1 MLEYDFFL
9 PDEFSFINEEFY
21 ASKIS
26 SRQLDLL
33 LENGWRHFGAHFF
46 RYNLGFH
53 EDELRRVLPLRIRLA
68 DFRQSKSQRRILKK
82 NQDLQIVFRPIKI
95 TPEKEILFETHK
107 RRFKHS
113 VPDSIYDF
121 LSLMPATVPCEALE
135 VSVYQQ
141 GKLLAASFFDVG
153 EAAVSAIYAMFDT
166 SESSRSLGIFT
177 MLLIIDYASKNGKTF
192 YYPGYAYEGNSFY
205 DYKKRFSA
213 LETFDWNGGWKN
225 FESDW
230 NQTKRINKIKL

>member
-1 MLEYDFFL
+1 MLKDLRF
-9 PDEFSFINEEFY
+9 FINEEFY
-21 ASKIS
+21 TTQVSPQ
-26 SRQLDLL
+26 QLDTLL
-33 LENGWRHFGAHFF
+33 ADGWRHFGENFF
-46 RYNLGFH
+46 RYNIGFH

-82 NQDLQIVFRPIKI
+82 NQDLQIVVRPIEI

-113 VPDSIYDF
+113 IPNSMYDF
-121 LSLMPATVPCEALE
+121 LSLTPAAVPCEALE

-153 EAAVSAIYAMFDT
+153 EAAVSAVYAMFDT
-166 SESSRSLGIFT
+166 RESSRSLGIFT
-177 MLLIIDYASKNGKTF
+177 MLLVIDYASKNGKTF
-192 YYPGYAYEGNSFY
+192 YYPGYAYKGNSFY

-225 FESDW
+225 FESD
-230 NQTKRINKIKL
+230 QKKVD